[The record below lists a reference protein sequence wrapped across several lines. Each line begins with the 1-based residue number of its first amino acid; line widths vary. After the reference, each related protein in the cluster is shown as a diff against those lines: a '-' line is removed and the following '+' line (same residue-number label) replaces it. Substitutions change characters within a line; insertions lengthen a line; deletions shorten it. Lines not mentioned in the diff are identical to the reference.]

1 MSRKSAWCAVVTL
14 AIATACT
21 ARAREYELRGVIVA
35 VDPARQEV
43 TIKHEDIPQF
53 MPGMTMPFKVRDA
66 ALLKGRVRG
75 DLVRATLVVEESA
88 AHLRTLERT
97 GSTPV
102 IEPAPAPLETVVETG
117 NLVPDANFVD
127 QDGKIRHLSEWR
139 KYALA
144 VTFIYTRCPI
154 PDFCPLMDRH
164 FKTAQATIQGDPV
177 LRERARLLSVSFDP
191 AHDRPPVLA
200 AHARR
205 LEADPRVWTFVSG
218 DGVERFASQFG
229 VSIIRDRATPED
241 VTHNLCTA
249 VLDTSGRVSAILRGN
264 EWTPPE
270 LIASLRTAIE
280 RR

>member
-1 MSRKSAWCAVVTL
+1 MSRRSAWCAVVTL
-14 AIATACT
+14 TVATAC
-21 ARAREYELRGVIVA
+21 APRPREYELRGVIVA

-66 ALLKGRVRG
+66 ALLQGRVRG

-97 GSTPV
+97 GSAPV
-102 IEPAPAPLETVVETG
+102 TEPAPAPRETLLETG
-117 NLVPDANFVD
+117 NPVPDANFVD
-127 QDGKIRHLSEWR
+127 QDGKIRHIAEWR
-139 KYALA
+139 EYALA

-164 FKTAQATIQGDPV
+164 FKAAQAAIQSDPL
-177 LRERARLLSVSFDP
+177 LRDRARLLSVSFDP
-191 AHDRPPVLA
+191 AHDKPPVLA

-218 DGVERFASQFG
+218 DGVEPFASQFG

-241 VTHNLCTA
+241 LTHNLRTA
-249 VLDTSGRVSAILRGN
+249 VLDTNGRVSAILRGN

-270 LIASLRTAIE
+270 LIAALRNAIE